1 MEIFKSSNGELY
13 RVLEHSVCP
22 KHGDYVSRLVHWEGT
37 TKDGINVFGIPQTVN
52 CPACVEDDKM
62 VRLYGQTAIPPRFR
76 GKRFEDYVATCPS
89 QKKAL
94 AALMAYADNLAQN
107 ISCGRSAILT
117 GRPGTGKTHLACAL
131 AARAQSEGYSALFT
145 SVAKIVRNIRATWG
159 GNGSEQAAIDAY
171 VAVDLLIIDEVGV
184 QVGSENEQQL
194 LFAVLNE
201 RYEQMRPTFLLS
213 NLTTKGVEKVIGE
226 RAMDRLRE
234 NGGIPISFDWESYR
248 TEAVTRSLP
257 ERKNTPFKT
266 EEVADNAVHPK
277 GFGSAFERIAPPF

>member
-13 RVLEHSVCP
+13 KVIQHSVCP
-22 KHGDYVSRLVHWEGT
+22 EHGEYLSCIAHWEGT
-37 TKDGINVFGIPQTVN
+37 TKKGQNVFGIWQTLT
-52 CPACVEDDKM
+52 CPTCLENSKM
-62 VRLYGQTAIPPRFR
+62 IRLYGQTAIPPRFR
-76 GKRFEDYVATCPS
+76 GKRFENYVATNPS

-145 SVAKIVRNIRATWG
+145 SVAKIIRNIRATWG

-171 VAVDLLIIDEVGV
+171 GAIDLLIIDEVGV
-184 QVGSENEQQL
+184 QTGSENEQQL

-248 TEAVTRSLP
+248 TEAVTKSLP
-257 ERKNTPFKT
+257 ERKNIPIKT
-266 EEVADNAVHPK
+266 ERVADNAVHPK
-277 GFGSAFERIAPPF
+277 GLGSAFERITPPF